1 MRTLNDLAAALAV
14 GKTTSRQLVEDC
26 LARIADPAGE
36 GARAFIRVDADTARA
51 TADAMDTLRRAGR
64 APGPFAG
71 IPFSIKDLADIAGQT
86 TTAGSRVL
94 ADAPPASTDAPV
106 VARIAA
112 AGLVTMGRTNM
123 TEFAFSGLGIN
134 PHYGTPKSPWDRATG
149 RIPGGSSAGAG
160 VSIADGM
167 AYGALGTDTGG
178 SCRIPAAMVGV
189 VGYKPTARRVPI
201 DGVVPLSTTLD
212 SIGPLANSVACCAA
226 LDAIFAGAPLPDLH
240 PAPLSGLRLLA
251 PTHVVLDGMD
261 AEVAQAF
268 EAALSALSAAGAR
281 ITRQPIAAFDAIPR
295 ANARGT
301 FAAAEAWA
309 WHRELIASRAEGYDP
324 QVLKRILP
332 GRDMAAADYVAL
344 IAARAAIC
352 AAADAETQDF
362 DAVVMPTCPLLPPPI
377 ALLASDSD
385 AYMKANMM
393 QLRNCALGNF
403 LDRCAISLPC
413 TPRGAPPVGLMLMGE
428 TMGDARLLRVA
439 AAVEAALKGASA

>member
-36 GARAFIRVDADTARA
+36 GPRAFIKTNPIAARA
-51 TADAMDTLRRAGR
+51 AADAMDTLRRAGR
-64 APGPFAG
+64 PLGPFAG
-71 IPFSIKDLADIAGQT
+71 IPFSIKDLADIAGQPT
-86 TTAGSRVL
+86 PAGSKVL
-94 ADAPPASTDAPV
+94 ANTPPAAANAPV
-106 VARIAA
+106 VQRIAE
-112 AGLVTMGRTNM
+112 AGFVTIGRTNM

-160 VSIADGM
+160 VSIADEM

-178 SCRIPAAMVGV
+178 SCRIPAAMNGI

-201 DGVVPLSTTLD
+201 AGVIPLSTSLD

-226 LDAIFAGAPLPDLH
+226 IDAIFAGLPLPTLT
-240 PAPLSGLRLLA
+240 PTPLTGLRLGA
-251 PTHVVLDGMD
+251 IQNMVLNDMD
-261 AEVAQAF
+261 PEVATAY
-268 EAALSALSAAGAR
+268 EAALTKLSAAGAHIIR
-281 ITRQPIAAFDAIPR
+281 TTLPQFDEIPR

-309 WHRELIASRAEGYDP
+309 WHRDLIATQSESYDP
-324 QVLKRILP
+324 QVLRRILP

-344 IAARAAIC
+344 LAARADIC
-352 AAADAETQDF
+352 ARANIVTQDY
-362 DAVVMPTCPLLPPPI
+362 DAMIMPTCPLLPP
-377 ALLASDSD
+377 ALAALEAD
-385 AYMKANMM
+385 AAEYARVNLL

-413 TPRGAPPVGLMLMGE
+413 TPRGTAPVGLMLMGE
-428 TMGDARLLRVA
+428 TMGDAKLFRVA
-439 AAVEAALKGASA
+439 AAVEEALK